1 MKIHPL
7 NKEIY
12 NLALK
17 LGVQKI
23 ELNFSGGSD
32 EGYLDVVVYPFG
44 TANKENNLTT
54 KIEEWAWNVYSYSG
68 AGDGNDYGDDVVYD
82 LEKKTVHSSEWSMVR
97 HDSGNS
103 KISLQV
109 D

>member
-1 MKIHPL
+1 MEIQPL

-32 EGYLDVVVYPFG
+32 EGYLDVTVYPFDI
-44 TANKENNLTT
+44 ANKENNLTT

-68 AGDGNDYGDDVVYD
+68 AGDGNDYGDNVIYD
-82 LEKKTVHSSEWSMVR
+82 LEKKTAHSSEWSMVR
-97 HDSGNS
+97 QDNENS
-103 KISLQV
+103 KISLKV